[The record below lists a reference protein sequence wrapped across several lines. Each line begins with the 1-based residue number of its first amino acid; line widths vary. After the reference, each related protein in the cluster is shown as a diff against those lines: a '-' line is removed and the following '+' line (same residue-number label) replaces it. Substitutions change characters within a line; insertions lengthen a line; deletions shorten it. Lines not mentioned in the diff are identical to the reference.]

1 MNSLYKFFRAIFF
14 VFLLALFT
22 TQFISA
28 QGVVS
33 RPTKQ
38 TPQKITPK
46 VQVSKPDGYIN
57 GHGYVDLGLPSGKKW
72 ATTNIGADT
81 ESDAGS
87 YFAWGEIS
95 TKNEYTKDNAKVYPF
110 QSSLGSIIGN
120 PKYDA
125 AKYSW
130 QSSWQLPSKEDFKE
144 LYDNSKMQWVKI
156 NGKYGRKITGPN
168 GKSIFLPAS
177 GWIDGKVS
185 HPLRINQVG
194 CYWTGSEFLDSP
206 EPIALRFGDYIFY
219 CSRIDYDKGA
229 GYFGYTIRPVSL

>member
-1 MNSLYKFFRAIFF
+1 MNSLYKFCRTIIA

-72 ATTNIGADT
+72 ATTNIGANT

-95 TKNEYTKDNAKVYPF
+95 TKNEYTKDNAIVYPF

-156 NGKYGRKITGPN
+156 NGRYGRKITGPN

-185 HPLRINQVG
+185 SPLRDNQYG
-194 CYWTGSEFLDSP
+194 LYWTGTECDEHA
-206 EPIALRFGDYIFY
+206 EPIGIH
-219 CSRIDYDKGA
+219 IDDKLFLISEVYYNHRA
-229 GYFGYTIRPVSL
+229 GYMGYTIRPVSP